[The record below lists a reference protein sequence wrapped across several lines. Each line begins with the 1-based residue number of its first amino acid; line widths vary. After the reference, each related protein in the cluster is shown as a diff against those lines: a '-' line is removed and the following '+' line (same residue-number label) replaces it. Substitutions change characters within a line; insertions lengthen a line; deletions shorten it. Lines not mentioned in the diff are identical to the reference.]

1 MKVVS
6 FDLDGTIFKKG
17 LDDIF
22 WNRLVPELIAREK
35 NMSIDDAVAYVLK
48 EYDSIGPNDIR
59 WYIPEYW
66 FDRFGLTHTLLDN
79 LLDTMEGYYT
89 DGIYDDVDLL
99 ADIRHKVIITTCNP
113 PAMARR
119 KLSIIIKRTNA
130 NIHRLFSS
138 ISYNTV
144 KNSWFYSRICR
155 ELNVEAE
162 NVLHIGD
169 DPIQDLEIPRS
180 IGMQALL
187 MDREYK
193 RINSATQTQDHH
205 IISSIKE
212 LMRFI

>member
-22 WNRLVPELIAREK
+22 WNRLVPELIARGK
-35 NMSIDDAVAYVLK
+35 NMSIDDAVAYALK

-79 LLDTMEGYYT
+79 LLDTMEEYYT
-89 DGIYDDVDLL
+89 NGIYDDVYLL
-99 ADIRHKVIITTCNP
+99 ADIKRYRVIITTCNP

-119 KLSIIIKRTNA
+119 KLSIIIKKTNA
-130 NIHRLFSS
+130 SIYRLFSS

-162 NVLHIGD
+162 NVLHVGD
-169 DPIQDLEIPRS
+169 DVIQDLEIPRS

-187 MDREYK
+187 MDRECK
-193 RINSATQTQDHH
+193 RINSSHTLDHNV
-205 IISSIKE
+205 ICSIRE
-212 LMRFI
+212 LMGLI